1 MLEAVKVTR
10 SQMMAWRTDEEF
22 HDLFE
27 KAVSKVDELDLDP
40 LSVPRKRNPP
50 RRLTGTAAPFHPTSP
65 EQHFRQQYLAFID
78 AIIVQMDDRYDSSQC
93 NLAAY
98 KVLGD
103 MLISGKVLDEKAIK
117 QYPELQKDVLAVQ
130 LAMYRQTTEAKSVQE
145 AREAY
150 KAMTP
155 EVRNLFPQVATLM

>member
-1 MLEAVKVTR
+1 
-10 SQMMAWRTDEEF
+10 
-22 HDLFE
+22 
-27 KAVSKVDELDLDP
+27 
-40 LSVPRKRNPP
+40 
-50 RRLTGTAAPFHPTSP
+50 
-65 EQHFRQQYLAFID
+65 
-78 AIIVQMDDRYDSSQC
+78 MDDRYDSSQC

-98 KVLGD
+98 
-103 MLISGKVLDEKAIK
+103 KVLDEKAIK

-155 EVRNLFPQVATLM
+155 EVRNLFPQ

>member
-1 MLEAVKVTR
+1 TP
-10 SQMMAWRTDEEF
+10 
-22 HDLFE
+22 H
-27 KAVSKVDELDLDP
+27 
-40 LSVPRKRNPP
+40 
-50 RRLTGTAAPFHPTSP
+50 GTAAPFHPTSP

-130 LAMYRQTTEAKSVQE
+130 LAMYGQTTEAKSVQE

-155 EVRNLFPQVATLM
+155 EVRNLFPQVATLV